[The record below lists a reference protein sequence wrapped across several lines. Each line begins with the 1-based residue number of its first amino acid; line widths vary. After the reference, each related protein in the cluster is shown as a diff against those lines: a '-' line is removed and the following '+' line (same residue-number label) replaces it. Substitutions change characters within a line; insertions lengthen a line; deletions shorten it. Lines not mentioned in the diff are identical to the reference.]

1 MLQVSS
7 HLPHTTVRNPVETP
21 GHVSP
26 VSDLRLREPNLCR
39 PLVQDEIHPP
49 SPLTLLSSHVR
60 KTQKYPIPT
69 PHPTIPHPWSCLPP
83 GWESAQ
89 PPGCPEQTL
98 RAEGW
103 GKGGEAGTGR
113 RQNTGRVTRRQ
124 EVWKEARGWQGCPK
138 HPCGPRSHL
147 VRDGLL
153 TPLPRD
159 HLAQTDASPD
169 AIHPDGCPPTGPPDS
184 RTQGL
189 PRFVPLTLDC
199 RSRDISPFDHT
210 QPAV

>member
-69 PHPTIPHPWSCLPP
+69 PTPNHPTPLVLPP
-83 GWESAQ
+83 PRLGVSSAPRVPRANPQ
-89 PPGCPEQTL
+89 GRGLGEGRRGRNGMEAEHWPGHPATGGLEGGKGVARLSQAPLWATKPPGK
-98 RAEGW
+98 GW
-103 GKGGEAGTGR
+103 TI
-113 RQNTGRVTRRQ
+113 NTSPQ
-124 EVWKEARGWQGCPK
+124 
-138 HPCGPRSHL
+138 RS
-147 VRDGLL
+147 
-153 TPLPRD
+153 P
-159 HLAQTDASPD
+159 SPD
-169 AIHPDGCPPTGPPDS
+169 RCQPRRHPPRRLSTHRPTRQQDAGSSQVRAAD
-184 RTQGL
+184 
-189 PRFVPLTLDC
+189 PRLQKQRHQPL
-199 RSRDISPFDHT
+199 
-210 QPAV
+210 